1 MFRICN
7 RLATKFLNIK
17 DLSKCYSIEV
27 QNNVLDVDKDKK
39 IKILTLEI
47 DVLRQEGR
55 KAPDVTSLKPQHW
68 EQILALETRSA
79 RRKFYQFLWQ
89 NEKKN
94 ESLQIRKDRK
104 KIEIEERKAQEQVD
118 NVENKHISY
127 GLTQNSYFMR
137 IYDSTINHWNNNKL
151 ISSMMFEQKLVLDCS
166 YDQHMNPREAQNASK
181 QLMYCFA
188 ENRMNDEPF
197 DLHYC
202 NVDLQ
207 SPASKHLA
215 NYIPKMLDDDFP
227 MNIHQESFL
236 DVFDK
241 NRLVYLTPHCQ
252 NDLVEYCHD
261 DIYIVGA
268 MVDKVKNDPLS
279 LAKAKKM
286 GLRMARLPLDRYL
299 QWGAGSGKSLTLNQ
313 MVNILLEMKKY
324 GDWERAL
331 KFVPRRKLNDNRNY
345 NRNDDRND
353 FRSMNRERYQQNSDR
368 NDNQRDYNDKRIP
381 NYSKERKH
389 YEKFK
394 FDMNSWGSTN
404 SNRKDVKS

>member
-1 MFRICN
+1 M
-7 RLATKFLNIK
+7 
-17 DLSKCYSIEV
+17 
-27 QNNVLDVDKDKK
+27 
-39 IKILTLEI
+39 
-47 DVLRQEGR
+47 
-55 KAPDVTSLKPQHW
+55 KPQHW

-94 ESLQIRKDRK
+94 ESLQIRKERK
-104 KIEIEERKAQEQVD
+104 KIEIEERKQQEKED

-137 IYDSTINHWNNNKL
+137 IYDSSINHWNNNKL

-215 NYIPKMLDDDFP
+215 NYIPKMLDADFP

-252 NDLVEYCHD
+252 NDLVEYSHD

-268 MVDKVKNDPLS
+268 MVDKVNNDPLS

-331 KFVPRRKLNDNRNY
+331 KFVPRRKLIHDDYQRNEQQNAGRNYNRFNNRFEEQNDNRNY
-345 NRNDDRND
+345 NRNDDRNEQQNDSRNYNRNDNRND
-353 FRSMNRERYQQNSDR
+353 FRSMNRENRYQQNNNH
-368 NDNQRDYNDKRIP
+368 NDNQRDYTDKRIP